1 MFTFY
6 GWDKDELHTV
16 CTLAGQGVKAME
28 KQRKEFSE
36 SFNFSAIRYMD
47 VCIKD
52 AEALLQNA
60 VNALE
65 AKD

>member
-6 GWDKDELHTV
+6 GWSLDELHTV
-16 CTLAGQGVKAME
+16 CTLAGQGIKRME
-28 KQRKEFSE
+28 TQKMEFE
-36 SFNFSAIRYMD
+36 KNFNFSAIRYMD
-47 VCIKD
+47 ICIKD